1 MNTDNWIDIMG
12 IVATL
17 LGTLIST
24 LVPLWYTSRRER
36 AKASQEVT
44 QSQNQTE
51 RERVTLRPPYA
62 IYLAS
67 TIAIAIS
74 VVALIQELNK
84 PDTVT
89 RTEILRINYYF
100 ATAAYHILMM
110 NILVCLGRIARIG
123 SRIDFIMSY
132 LDKVTDA
139 LILLQSSKRRD
150 SDKTDI
156 DET

>member
-1 MNTDNWIDIMG
+1 
-12 IVATL
+12 
-17 LGTLIST
+17 
-24 LVPLWYTSRRER
+24 
-36 AKASQEVT
+36 
-44 QSQNQTE
+44 
-51 RERVTLRPPYA
+51 
-62 IYLAS
+62 LAS